1 MSGIPASVQQPANT
15 ITAIKTFM
23 VTFLQCSFS
32 ASSSSRLMHS
42 TGAAFNISIALT
54 NIRIHAVPTV
64 NLFSVVSTLKISY
77 LSCRTY
83 ETEELCRKYA
93 RTVCIITLRHRD
105 AKWKCCKRR
114 NIKMILK

>member
-1 MSGIPASVQQPANT
+1 MSDIPASVQQPANA

-54 NIRIHAVPTV
+54 NIRSHAVPTV
-64 NLFSVVSTLKISY
+64 NLYFEHNDRLK
-77 LSCRTY
+77 
-83 ETEELCRKYA
+83 
-93 RTVCIITLRHRD
+93 
-105 AKWKCCKRR
+105 R
-114 NIKMILK
+114 NQQKDKPCFTKNKG

>member
-64 NLFSVVSTLKISY
+64 NLYFLADVVHIIQAAVHIQKPYVLIVNHRLISY
-77 LSCRTY
+77 
-83 ETEELCRKYA
+83 KYK
-93 RTVCIITLRHRD
+93 I
-105 AKWKCCKRR
+105 
-114 NIKMILK
+114 